1 MGHGRYRT
9 WSNSVIEA
17 AFGWLSLKPE
27 NVKKTTRTHPDLAS
41 RTVSRQKRKQGRQ
54 SGAAISERGRGVR
67 VRAGNGSIRPC
78 GPQTREWMEIYGPA
92 TAIRGRA
99 LSLLHQHYPP
109 SPTPSRPSRPTSP
122 VVMLHVAARS
132 AKRGFY
138 LGRRS
143 LCRSPHPAS

>member
-1 MGHGRYRT
+1 M
-9 WSNSVIEA
+9 IEA
-17 AFGWLSLKPE
+17 ALGWLSLKPE
-27 NVKKTTRTHPDLAS
+27 NVKKTARTHPELAS

-54 SGAAISERGRGVR
+54 SGASISERGRGRGWGGGGGVRVR

-99 LSLLHQHYPP
+99 LSLLHQHYPLP
-109 SPTPSRPSRPTSP
+109 PTPSRPTSP